1 MDKLELTKAL
11 IIKRPSLSCK
21 TPYVAD
27 AYVYEED
34 GSCMV
39 HTPALGCCGLSD
51 KDAVVYMSKVQNKKN
66 VCNYRVELSSIYEPK
81 IQRNIF
87 VGINPKLA
95 EELVN
100 HALIN
105 NSFSFLSD
113 LKSFKREKK
122 IEGTNSRFDF
132 VGVDKNDKPFVL
144 EVKNVPLADYVD
156 CDAKERKKMDPHKF
170 DHIDY
175 NEKIA
180 YFPDGYRKTKKE
192 PVSPR
197 AIKHLYDLKSITT
210 NYRTIMCYVIQREDV
225 KYFQPS
231 VIDPF
236 YREAFYDAYENGV
249 EMHAVQF
256 VWDENGNFILKN
268 DNIKIL

>member
-1 MDKLELTKAL
+1 MYKLDLVKASVS
-11 IIKRPSLSCK
+11 KRPSQACK

-27 AYVYEED
+27 VYVYDED
-34 GSCMV
+34 ASCLA
-39 HTPALGCCGLSD
+39 HSPALGCCGLTD
-51 KDAVVYMSKVQNKKN
+51 KDAVVYMTRSKNDKN
-66 VCNYRVELSSIYEPK
+66 VCSYRIDLSLLYEPK
-81 IQRNIF
+81 IQRNIL
-87 VGINPKLA
+87 VGTNPKLA

-100 HALIN
+100 ASLN
-105 NSFSFLSD
+105 TDAFGFLRG
-113 LKSFKREKK
+113 LKSFQREKK

-132 VGVDKNDKPFVL
+132 IGIDANDRPFVL

-156 CDAKERKKMDPHKF
+156 CDAKERKKIPQDKF
-170 DHIDY
+170 DDVPY

-197 AIKHLYDLKSITT
+197 AIKHLHDLKSISQE
-210 NYRTIMCYVIQREDV
+210 YRTIMCYVIQREDV

-231 VIDPF
+231 VIDSF
-236 YREAFYDAYENGV
+236 YREAFYDAAENGV

-256 VWDENGNFILKN
+256 VWDEEGHVRMTNDDVEIL
-268 DNIKIL
+268 